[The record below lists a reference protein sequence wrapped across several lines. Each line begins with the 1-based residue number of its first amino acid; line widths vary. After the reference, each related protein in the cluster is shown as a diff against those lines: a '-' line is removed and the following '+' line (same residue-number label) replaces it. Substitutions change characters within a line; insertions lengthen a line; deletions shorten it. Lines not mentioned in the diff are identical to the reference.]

1 MKMPPSF
8 SLPVREREWNAIDL
22 AADGRWIAA
31 SVNAASGGKKPR
43 VVACATSSPV
53 AMGTQALQEIAAKLP
68 RVRWSTVLSRGD
80 YQMLVVP
87 EPPVLDSEV
96 QSSLRWSLASM
107 VDFPIAESA
116 LAWMRIP
123 TTQFDPAAAKQV
135 YAVVARQAI
144 VSERSAVFKKAGIA
158 LRAVD
163 VRETALRNIASLA
176 SRDGAGAGML
186 SLSSSGVSTV
196 FTYRGELYLDRFIA
210 QPLDEIAGDEQRRKR
225 FLERLTS
232 QVAQSL
238 ELMARSYPFF
248 TVSRVLVAPSE
259 QDFGLVPYLGD
270 VLTVPVEK
278 LDLASVFDIGAVP
291 ELANSSAQAT
301 YLVALGAALR
311 GLK

>member
-1 MKMPPSF
+1 
-8 SLPVREREWNAIDL
+8 V
-22 AADGRWIAA
+22 
-31 SVNAASGGKKPR
+31 
-43 VVACATSSPV
+43 
-53 AMGTQALQEIAAKLP
+53 QA
-68 RVRWSTVLSRGD
+68 
-80 YQMLVVP
+80 
-87 EPPVLDSEV
+87 
-96 QSSLRWSLASM
+96 SLRWSLASM
-107 VDFPIAESA
+107 VDFPIGESA

-123 TTQFDPAAAKQV
+123 TAQFDPATAKQV
-135 YAVVARQAI
+135 YAVVARQSI
-144 VSERSAVFKKAGIA
+144 VAERNAVFKKAGIA

-176 SRDGAGAGML
+176 SRDGAGAALL
-186 SLSSSGVSTV
+186 SLSSAGVSTV

-238 ELMARSYPFF
+238 ELMSRSYPFF

-259 QDFGLVPYLGD
+259 QDFNLVSWLSD

-278 LDLASVFDIGAVP
+278 LDLASVFDISAVP
-291 ELANSSAQAT
+291 ELANSKAQAA

>member
-1 MKMPPSF
+1 MKMPPRF
-8 SLPVREREWNAIDL
+8 ALPVREREWNAIEL

-31 SVNAASGGKKPR
+31 SVNALSGGKKPR
-43 VVACATSSPV
+43 VVACATSSAV
-53 AMGTQALQEIAAKLP
+53 AMGTQAVQEIAAKLP
-68 RVRWSTVLSRGD
+68 KVRWSTVLSRGD

-87 EPPVLDSEV
+87 EPPVLDAEV

-123 TTQFDPAAAKQV
+123 TSQFDPVAAKQV

-144 VSERSAVFKKAGIA
+144 VAERAAVFKKAGIA

-176 SRDGAGAGML
+176 SRDGAGLGLL

-210 QPLDEIAGDEQRRKR
+210 QPLDEIASDEQRRKR

-232 QVAQSL
+232 QLAQSL

-248 TVSRVLVAPSE
+248 SVSRLLIAPSDP
-259 QDFGLVPYLGD
+259 DFGLVSYLGD

-278 LDLASVFDIGAVP
+278 LDLASVFDLGAVP
-291 ELANSSAQAT
+291 ELSNSKAQAT